1 MKKYDIPLA
10 NVVRH
15 YDVTHKNCP
24 APFVE
29 DAAAWQSFKA
39 GLIQLTKE
47 KNMTEKQV
55 KQLIAQ
61 AKTVYD
67 TAESVP
73 EWGRGTVDKLLFGA
87 VPAPARTGE
96 RALSERKCCAFLVV
110 LDRAG
115 AFDR

>member
-1 MKKYDIPLA
+1 MAVVQGRLDSAHKGGKYD
-10 NVVRH
+10 R
-15 YDVTHKNCP
+15 
-24 APFVE
+24 
-29 DAAAWQSFKA
+29 
-39 GLIQLTKE
+39 
-47 KNMTEKQV
+47 KQV

-73 EWGRGTVDKLLFGA
+73 KWGRGTVDKLLSGDLL
-87 VPAPARTGE
+87 RGTDGKL
-96 RALSERKCCAFLVV
+96 ALSEETLRVLVV

>member
-1 MKKYDIPLA
+1 
-10 NVVRH
+10 
-15 YDVTHKNCP
+15 
-24 APFVE
+24 
-29 DAAAWQSFKA
+29 
-39 GLIQLTKE
+39 
-47 KNMTEKQV
+47 MTEKQV

-73 EWGRGTVDKLLFGA
+73 EWSRGTVDKLLSGDFLRG
-87 VPAPARTGE
+87 TDGKL
-96 RALSERKCCAFLVV
+96 ALSEEMLRVLVV